1 MSYPPPHPE
10 YDDLI
15 DDPAEVA
22 RRAESEASGLELRV
36 SEHLHAVFAHWN
48 SLTHSKRQ
56 EIWILEMARSLGR
69 QSEEI
74 QNLKKERDFSQQETR
89 HLKIQVDELSRL
101 QHPREFKLVS
111 PTTMPLDAESMS
123 KLGELGLSRKFVGH
137 DMTSVNLHLDTAIDR
152 AIGRWKIV
160 VKEARGSGNSLSAQR
175 SLSGECAPQNS
186 ALGPSQQ
193 TLAPARTPVTPNP
206 PQPQNHN
213 QNQNQNHIN
222 NAPNN
227 VSNNISKNISNHNLS
242 MSNTNNNL
250 PIQVQVTD
258 LTSQSNDDDMGS
270 DEDAD
275 ADMDDEYMEMNDIPQ
290 QNRAP
295 EAPMAQTSN
304 FRLPNGNGQNNN
316 GRGLEVLDNQ
326 VVQGYVR
333 IGA

>member
-15 DDPAEVA
+15 EDPAEVA
-22 RRAESEASGLELRV
+22 RRAEAEASDLELRV

-74 QNLKKERDFSQQETR
+74 QQLKTERDLAQQETG

-111 PTTMPLDAESMS
+111 PTTMPINANEISR
-123 KLGELGLSRKFVGH
+123 LGEMGLSRKFVGH
-137 DMTSVNLHLDTAIDR
+137 DMSCVNLHLDTAIDR
-152 AIGRWKIV
+152 AIGKWKIV
-160 VKEARGSGNSLSAQR
+160 VKEARGSGNGLSAQR
-175 SLSGECAPQNS
+175 SLSGESAPQNS
-186 ALGPSQQ
+186 APGPSQQ
-193 TLAPARTPVTPNP
+193 TLAPARTPITPNP
-206 PQPQNHN
+206 PQ
-213 QNQNQNHIN
+213 NQNHIHN
-222 NAPNN
+222 TPNN
-227 VSNNISKNISNHNLS
+227 VS
-242 MSNTNNNL
+242 MSNSNNNL
-250 PIQVQVTD
+250 PVQVQVTD
-258 LTSQSNDDDMGS
+258 LTSQSNDDMGS
-270 DEDAD
+270 DADADAD
-275 ADMDDEYMEMNDIPQ
+275 ADMDDDDSYMEMNDLPQ